1 MFHKKSDMLFKVKD
15 LTKGISLDLEND
27 LAILNAF
34 SLKYSTEFVENLY
47 SITKLHVSE
56 YFLLTRI

>member
-47 SITKLHVSE
+47 SITELHVSE
-56 YFLLTRI
+56 